1 MITINI
7 ILYNI
12 NNNEIPPD
20 LKLLTSLSVFVTYL
34 LIKRIFKY
42 NIYYKKKK
50 KKNSTNDNEKPSSIC
65 FRPLI
70 VMLFFNFKNVRSMTY
85 FLS

>member
-50 KKNSTNDNEKPSSIC
+50 KNSTNDNEKPSSIC

>member
-50 KKNSTNDNEKPSSIC
+50 KIPLTIMKNHLVYVLD
-65 FRPLI
+65 L
-70 VMLFFNFKNVRSMTY
+70 
-85 FLS
+85 